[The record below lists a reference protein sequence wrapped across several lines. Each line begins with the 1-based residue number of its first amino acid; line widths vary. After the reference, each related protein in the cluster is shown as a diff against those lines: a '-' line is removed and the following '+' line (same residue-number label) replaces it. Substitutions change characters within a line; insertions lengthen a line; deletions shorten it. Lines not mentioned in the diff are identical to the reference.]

1 MPGTA
6 AHDQYIFKMIIK
18 KIVPFLG
25 LLFIAY
31 GCKTAASYSPK
42 TTVTAFIEAARQG
55 DLVKVKQYITRSD
68 VSMLEM
74 GESFMAKLDP
84 EGAKGVKDKMLKEFK
99 AKAADAQIDILDEK
113 IDGENATV
121 NVAFHFKG
129 RSETKPFS
137 LVKEEGK
144 WKIALLSTGMKNS
157 GANEQEIRESFKKIN
172 IDSVK
177 DLIEKGKP
185 ATGEN

>member
-1 MPGTA
+1 MFNRVT
-6 AHDQYIFKMIIK
+6 MIIK
-18 KIVPFLG
+18 KIVPFLA

-31 GCKTAASYSPK
+31 GCKTVSSGSPK

-55 DLVKVKQYITRSD
+55 DLAKVKQYITKSD

-74 GESFMAKLDP
+74 GETFMAKLDP

-144 WKIALLSTGMKNS
+144 WKIALLSTGIKNS
-157 GANEQEIRESFKKIN
+157 GANEQELRESLKHIN
-172 IDSVK
+172 IDSMK